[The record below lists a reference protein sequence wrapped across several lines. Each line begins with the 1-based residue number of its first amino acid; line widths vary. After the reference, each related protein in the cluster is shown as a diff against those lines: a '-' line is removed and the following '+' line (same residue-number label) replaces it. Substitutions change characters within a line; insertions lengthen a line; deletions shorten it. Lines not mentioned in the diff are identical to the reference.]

1 VWGGH
6 EVKRRDEPLDDHYP
20 RADGPQPTS
29 KDRADRCDAACE
41 CILSFDYADFLDELT
56 RNPHLFDE
64 SYTRWGPIQWM
75 PPETLLAVGEHLG
88 NRGWTD
94 ADIQAVTWQNFHRVA
109 EQAWQP
115 TAL

>member
-1 VWGGH
+1 
-6 EVKRRDEPLDDHYP
+6 
-20 RADGPQPTS
+20 
-29 KDRADRCDAACE
+29 
-41 CILSFDYADFLDELT
+41 
-56 RNPHLFDE
+56 
-64 SYTRWGPIQWM
+64 
-75 PPETLLAVGEHLG
+75 VGEHLG